1 MIERGFIPFNV
12 PTMGR
17 DEIRAVVKVLKSGWL
32 TIGPKTKQFEE
43 EICEYIGCRNAIAV
57 SSCTAALHLSL
68 VALDIGPNDEV
79 LTSPLTFCSTINTI
93 IHTGA
98 KPVLVDINKENFN
111 IDPTLIEEKI
121 TNKTKA
127 IIPVHYAGQPCEMG
141 KLMQI
146 ARKQGLYVIEDAAH
160 AIGSE
165 YKGKKIGTIGNT
177 TCFSFYATKNLTTG
191 EGGMITTNDD
201 ELAEKLRILRLHG
214 MDSDAWKRYAKKD
227 SWYYE
232 VKCAGWKYNMTD
244 IQAAIGLVQLKKLDK
259 MNERRREIAYYYN
272 KRLVEVR
279 GLIVP
284 KEDPN
289 IKHVYHLY
297 PLLVEPSEHRIDR
310 NELIKHLAA
319 NNIGTSVHFIP
330 IYHYPFYKKS
340 YNFQQSDYPNTEWV
354 YEREVS
360 LPLYPK
366 LKKEKIHYI
375 TTKIKDF
382 TKTK

>member
-1 MIERGFIPFNV
+1 MTNRFIPLAK
-12 PTMGR
+12 PCIGKE
-17 DEIRAVVKVLKSGWL
+17 EIDSVVKTIKSGWL
-32 TIGPKTKQFEE
+32 TFGPKTKQFED
-43 EICEYIGCRNAIAV
+43 EIARYIGCKNAIAV
-57 SSCTAALHLSL
+57 NSCTAALHLSL
-68 VALDIGPNDEV
+68 VALDIGSDDEV
-79 LTSPLTFCSTINTI
+79 ITSPLTFCSTINI
-93 IHTGA
+93 IVHTGA
-98 KPVLVDINKENFN
+98 KPVLVDIDKETYN
-111 IDPTLIEEKI
+111 IDHNLIEEKI
-121 TNKTKA
+121 TSKTKA

-201 ELAEKLRILRLHG
+201 ELADKLRIIRLHG
-214 MDSDAWKRYAKKD
+214 MDRDAWKRYTKKN

-244 IQAAIGLVQLKKLDK
+244 IQAAIGLVQLKKLDR
-259 MNERRREIAYYYN
+259 MNERRRELAYYYN
-272 KRLVEVR
+272 KRLAEIS
-279 GLIVP
+279 GLIIP
-284 KEDPN
+284 KEEPN
-289 IKHVYHLY
+289 VKHVYHLY
-297 PLLVEPSEHRIDR
+297 PLLVEPLKHGANRE
-310 NELIKHLAA
+310 ELIKHLAA

-330 IYHYPFYKKS
+330 VYHHPFYKKNYS
-340 YNFQQSDYPNTEWV
+340 FQQSDYPNTEWV

-366 LKKEKIHYI
+366 LKEEEIDYI

-382 TKTK
+382 FRD